1 MLTLVLTKCFVVC
14 DGVFIPQ
21 TVACCSLFVLFLLE
35 GNTNMFNCCYVCWLV
50 ALAFELRHSANNA
63 SLLKI
68 TERIC
73 IEQLC
78 YSLAKLPDRQIV
90 QAS

>member
-1 MLTLVLTKCFVVC
+1 MFTKCFVVY
-14 DGVFIPQ
+14 DEVLISQ

-35 GNTNMFNCCYVCWLV
+35 GNTNMFNCRYVCWLV
-50 ALAFELRHSANNA
+50 ALAFELRYSANNA

-68 TERIC
+68 VEHIC

-78 YSLAKLPDRQIV
+78 ESLAKLQDRQIV
-90 QAS
+90 